1 MRRLICGAICS
12 IGLLAMAPSAGAAPV
27 IVGSPLLGPFGQTGG
42 SGITATLLNVSI
54 AAPGASS
61 TSPVNGAI
69 IRWHL
74 LSAEGGPFRLRVLRP
89 AGGTSY
95 TAVGTSAG
103 VTAVGPGVET
113 FPTAL
118 PIKAGDTVGLDI
130 VKGLKLGALPNPAAV
145 IGAFDPIL
153 VEGSTQALTVS
164 TPGVELGFNA
174 EVQPAPTV
182 TAVAPKS
189 GSFKGGNKVKIT
201 GTDFATVSAV
211 SFGNLPAKSFTVNSE
226 GTIAAV
232 APRVPKPRKV
242 DITVTTIAGT
252 STIGKADLYGFAA
265 CLVPRLNAKS
275 LQAAKKKLKKAG
287 CKVGKVTREDGVSAK
302 AGKVVRQGP
311 KPGKKLAPGT
321 KVNVTL
327 G

>member
-1 MRRLICGAICS
+1 MRRLICGVLGLV
-12 IGLLAMAPSAGAAPV
+12 GLLAVAPSAGAAPV
-27 IVGSPLLGPFGQTGG
+27 VVGSPLVGPFGQTGG
-42 SGITATLLNVSI
+42 SGITATLLNLSI

-61 TSPVNGAI
+61 TSPVDGAI
-69 IRWHL
+69 VRWHL
-74 LSAEGGPFRLRVLRP
+74 LSAEGGPFRLRILRP

-103 VTAVGPGVET
+103 VTALGPGLET

-130 VKGLKLGALPNPAAV
+130 VKGLKLGAIPNPAAV
-145 IGAFDPIL
+145 IAAFAPIM
-153 VEGSTQALTVS
+153 VEGATAPITASEA
-164 TPGVELGFNA
+164 GVEFGFNA

-182 TAVAPKS
+182 TSVQPRS
-189 GSFKGGNKVKIT
+189 GTFKGGTKVKIG
-201 GTDFATVSAV
+201 GTDFASVSAV
-211 SFGNLPAKSFTVNSE
+211 SFGTVPAKFTVDSE
-226 GTIAAV
+226 GRITAT

-252 STIGKADLYGFAA
+252 SVVGKTDLYSFAA
-265 CLVPRLNAKS
+265 CLVPNLKAKS
-275 LQAAKKKLKKAG
+275 LKAAKKKLKKAG
-287 CKVGKVTREDGVSAK
+287 CKVGKVTKGAGVTVKS
-302 AGKVVRQGP
+302 GKVIKQGP

-321 KVNVTL
+321 KINVTL